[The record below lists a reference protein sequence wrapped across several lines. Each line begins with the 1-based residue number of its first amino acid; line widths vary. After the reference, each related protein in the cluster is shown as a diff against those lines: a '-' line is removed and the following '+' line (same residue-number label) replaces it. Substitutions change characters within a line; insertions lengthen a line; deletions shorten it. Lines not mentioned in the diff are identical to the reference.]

1 MSTYKR
7 IPELNMIILFSRH
20 PNLSDNEFNSP
31 EIDSNKI
38 KFDRKEF
45 DKLLSN
51 YYIVPEQKET
61 FDDNTKTFWRTLVL
75 SINITM
81 ILTQET

>member
-51 YYIVPEQKET
+51 YYIVPE
-61 FDDNTKTFWRTLVL
+61 
-75 SINITM
+75 
-81 ILTQET
+81 